1 MQLELHSEGVFVEGR
16 IAEFAAEAAHDAP
29 GATRRLHADL
39 VASGGPLVERV
50 EGDERVRVTFVWI
63 GPQTDVSVRAQV
75 FDDPLALSHPMR
87 RVEGTDVWWRQALVA
102 PAVVTTYQY
111 LVDDPFRGVD
121 PTDLA
126 AVGAVLGALR
136 ERSFADPVNPR
147 SLFPQTAVIA
157 GETTA
162 GSRHRESVLRLPGA
176 EPEPWFDTVPERR
189 GTLTEHRLRDRTIEV
204 WSPPGAHGALPLVV
218 LLDGECWPL
227 VAELDGALDALVGS
241 GELAPALVAFVHNT
255 GGMAARTAELSCDDS
270 FAAFLAHE
278 CVPFLRAR
286 HDTTPDRV
294 VIGGDSLAGLAA
306 AHAALNHPEVF
317 GAVLSCSGSFWWGYR
332 ADDSGWG
339 RDGEPE
345 WLTRQIAARPPRDVE
360 FWASVGSLETGASPL
375 SPGVDQ
381 RAANRHLRDVLRAGG
396 CAVTLVEE
404 PGGHDFATFR
414 RSAVRG
420 LRALLPP
427 DPEVRP
433 CR

>member
-1 MQLELHSEGVFVEGR
+1 VLVEGR
-16 IAEFAAEAAHDAP
+16 IAEFAAEAALDAA
-29 GATRRLHADL
+29 GATRRLREDL

-50 EGDERVRVTFVWI
+50 PGDERLRVTFVWI
-63 GPQTDVSVRAQV
+63 GPQADVSVRAQV
-75 FDDPLALSHPMR
+75 FDDPIALSHPMR
-87 RVEGTDVWWRQALVA
+87 RVAGTDVWWRQALVA

-121 PTDLA
+121 PTDLT
-126 AVGAVLGALR
+126 AVGAVMGALR

-147 SLFPQTAVIA
+147 SLFPQVAVIA

-162 GSRHRESVLRLPGA
+162 DPRHRDSVLRLPGA
-176 EPEPWFDTVPERR
+176 EPDPWSDTALWSDIAPERR
-189 GTLTEHRLRDRTIEV
+189 GTLTEHRLRDRTIAV
-204 WSPPGAHGALPLVV
+204 WRPPGAHGPLPLVV

-227 VAELDGALDALVGS
+227 VAELDVALDHLVAS

-255 GGMAARTAELSCDDS
+255 GGVAARTAELSCDDS

-278 CVPFLRAR
+278 CVPFLREH
-286 HDTTPDRV
+286 HDTAPGRV

-306 AHAALNHPEVF
+306 AHAALNHPDVF

-345 WLTRQIAARPPRDVE
+345 WLTRQIAERPPRDVE

-420 LRALLPP
+420 LRALLPANR
-427 DPEVRP
+427 EVQP
-433 CR
+433 CP